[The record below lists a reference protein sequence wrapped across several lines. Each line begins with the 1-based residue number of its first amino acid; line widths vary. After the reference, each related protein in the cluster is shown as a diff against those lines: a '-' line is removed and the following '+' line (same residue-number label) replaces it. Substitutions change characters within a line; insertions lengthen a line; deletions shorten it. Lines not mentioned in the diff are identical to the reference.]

1 VITEPVRS
9 RLERW
14 LVILVSLHSYAV
26 AFGLLFLTE
35 WGAHFGGWETVT
47 PLFFPRQGGV
57 FHLLLASA
65 YLYDYVHYKSVTF
78 LITAKFT
85 ATVFL
90 GAMWAIDGGPW
101 LVPASLAGDLIM
113 GLAVLAIRK
122 IPTTPN

>member
-1 VITEPVRS
+1 MISEPLRS

-14 LVILVSLHSYAV
+14 LVVLISLHSYAV

-35 WGAHFGGWETVT
+35 WGTRLGGWDHVE

-57 FHLLLASA
+57 FHFLLATA
-65 YLYDYVHYKSVTF
+65 YLYEYVHYRSVTF
-78 LITAKFT
+78 LVTAKMA

-101 LVPASLAGDLIM
+101 LIPASLAGDFLM
-113 GLAVLAIRK
+113 GAAVLGIRSLK
-122 IPTTPN
+122 RDPS